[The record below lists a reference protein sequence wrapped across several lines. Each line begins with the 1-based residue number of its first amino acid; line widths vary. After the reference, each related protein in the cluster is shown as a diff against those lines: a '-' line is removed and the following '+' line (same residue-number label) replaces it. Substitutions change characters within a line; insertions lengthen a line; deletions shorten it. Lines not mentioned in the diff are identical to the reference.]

1 MVRKVLCGAGIGAL
15 IGLLIVFMAF
25 ASAMTATTA
34 LESRERLQQ
43 QRSEASFQNMTR
55 DEWVYK
61 QKEPDHI
68 LGRISVS
75 QARSGDIESANKN
88 IGEIKKLDP
97 DIVRNVAVH
106 EMLHRVV
113 QYGKVDQPEQKL
125 RPVLDKART
134 ITNGI
139 KDPLLKADALRR
151 IADVQEQYMDGPADR
166 DQARKTYD
174 EAAKLVL
181 TRPADPEPT
190 VYWFNPWLLLWPAG
204 LAIFVAFLLALL
216 MPLFDMAAFARK
228 PSKITAEDEGV
239 EDEDDEEEEKAK
251 AVAAPIAEVPDAE
264 LTAPAAEE
272 VPMATMQT
280 DMPMADVPMAGDMPM
295 ADVPVPAAAAPP
307 SKMMSA
313 AAAAPPS
320 KMMTAAA
327 QQPGAPAPGAN
338 PDKKTMMARSGQPGA
353 ATMLAKGAAAQ
364 TMLVKGGAATKLAES
379 DEAMP
384 LPDEGG
390 PRKTVKK

>member
-15 IGLLIVFMAF
+15 IGLFIVFLAF
-25 ASAMTATTA
+25 IGTMTATTVERRA
-34 LESRERLQQ
+34 EAGHVEAREKLQQ

-55 DEWVYK
+55 DEWVHK

-75 QARSGDIESANKN
+75 QARSGDIDSATKN
-88 IGEIKKLDP
+88 IAEIKKLDP
-97 DIVRNVAVH
+97 DIVRHVAVH

-113 QYGKVDQPEQKL
+113 QYGKVDSPETKL
-125 RPVLDKART
+125 RPVLEKART
-134 ITNGI
+134 ITKNI
-139 KDPLLKADALRR
+139 KDPLLQADALRR
-151 IADVQEQYMDGPADR
+151 IADVQEQYMDGPADK

-181 TRPADPEPT
+181 NRPAEPEPS
-190 VYWFNPWLLLWPAG
+190 VSWFNPWLLLWPAG
-204 LAIFVAFLLALL
+204 LAIFVAMLLALL

-251 AVAAPIAEVPDAE
+251 AVAEVPDAE

-272 VPMATMQT
+272 VPMATMQP
-280 DMPMADVPMAGDMPM
+280 DMPMADVPMATETPM
-295 ADVPVPAAAAPP
+295 AEVPMPAAVVPP
-307 SKMMSA
+307 AKMMSA
-313 AAAAPPS
+313 AA
-320 KMMTAAA
+320 
-327 QQPGAPAPGAN
+327 QQPPVPAATGN
-338 PDKKTMMARSGQPGA
+338 PDKKTMMARSGQPAA

-379 DEAMP
+379 DDAMP

-390 PRKTVKK
+390 TRKTVKK